1 MEKQTDRVEQ
11 EGENTTHEMTWEQW
25 GRRIGNSLPY
35 LTLAAALVLAW
46 LQPGQDG
53 RLRIETTL
61 LATLAAGWVFLLYT
75 RGPANRRGHPL
86 RMLIYYGGFLALSAA
101 LMARQPIFFLFAV
114 TGFFHASDLRPWPLV
129 FLGVGLTSTLMNT
142 LITGFPWPE
151 RSSWFFFGSLIVF
164 QTLAIGFGNLL
175 ADRLGSLSEQR
186 RQAVER
192 LEAAQ
197 AENAGLQAQ
206 LLTQAREAGILEERQ
221 RLAREIHDTLAQ
233 GLTGIITQLGAVQQ
247 AKDDPE
253 RWQQHVENALALARE
268 SLNEARRS
276 VHALRPAPLEGTR
289 LPDALAD
296 TARRWSQVQAVQ
308 VRMVT
313 TGEPVALSAD
323 ADVALLRVA
332 QEALANI
339 AKHARATRV
348 DITLSYMGDVVA
360 LDIRDD
366 GEGFAV
372 GETADDARGG
382 FGFESMRQRMA
393 QVGGTL
399 DVESEPGYG
408 TAISVR
414 VPVSYT
420 QQEQADA

>member
-1 MEKQTDRVEQ
+1 MKKRTERLKQERK
-11 EGENTTHEMTWEQW
+11 NTSHEITWEQW

-35 LTLAAALVLAW
+35 ATLAVALILAW

-53 RLRIETTL
+53 RLRLETTL
-61 LATLAAGWVFLLYT
+61 LAALAAGWVWVLYT
-75 RGPANRRGHPL
+75 RGPDNRREHPL
-86 RMLIYYGGFLALSAA
+86 RMMIYYAGFLALAA
-101 LMARQPIFFLFAV
+101 TLMARQPIFFLFAV

-247 AKDDPE
+247 AKDAPE

-276 VHALRPAPLEGTR
+276 VHALRPAPLDQAS
-289 LPDALAD
+289 LPDALAEA
-296 TARRWSQVQAVQ
+296 ARRWSQVHGVQAS
-308 VRMVT
+308 MTT
-313 TGEPVALSAD
+313 TGEMAVLSAD
-323 ADVALLRVA
+323 VDAALLRVA

-348 DITLSYMGDVVA
+348 GITLSYLGDVVA

-366 GEGFAV
+366 GEGFGV
-372 GETADDARGG
+372 DQTAQNANGG
-382 FGFESMRQRMA
+382 FGLQSMRQRMA

-399 DVESEPGYG
+399 EVESEPGYG
-408 TAISVR
+408 TAISAR
-414 VPVSYT
+414 VP
-420 QQEQADA
+420 

>member
-1 MEKQTDRVEQ
+1 MEKQTDRFDLERA
-11 EGENTTHEMTWEQW
+11 NFTHEITWEQW
-25 GRRIGNSLPY
+25 GHRIGNSLPY
-35 LTLAAALVLAW
+35 VTLAAALILAW
-46 LQPGQDG
+46 LQPGQDA
-53 RLRIETTL
+53 RHRMETTL
-61 LATLAAGWVFLLYT
+61 LAALAAGWVFLLYT
-75 RGPANRRGHPL
+75 RAPAHRREHPL
-86 RMLIYYGGFLALSAA
+86 RMIIYYAGFLALSAA
-101 LMARQPIFFLFAV
+101 LMARQPIFFLFTV

-129 FLGVGLTSTLMNT
+129 FLGVGLSSTLMNT

-186 RQAVER
+186 RQAVAR
-192 LEAAQ
+192 LEAAL

-233 GLTGIITQLGAVQQ
+233 GFTGIITQLGAVQQ
-247 AKDDPE
+247 AKDNPE

-268 SLNEARRS
+268 SLHEARRS
-276 VHALRPAPLEGTR
+276 VHALRPAPLEGAQ

-296 TARRWSQVQAVQ
+296 AARRWSQVHGVQAS
-308 VRMVT
+308 MIT
-313 TGEPVALSAD
+313 TGEPAALNAI
-323 ADVALLRVA
+323 AEGALLRVA

-348 DITLSYMGDVVA
+348 GITLSYMGDEVV

-372 GETADDARGG
+372 GATLADVSGG
-382 FGFESMRQRMA
+382 FGLESMQQRMV
-393 QVGGTL
+393 QLGGTL
-399 DVESEPGYG
+399 EIESEPGYG
-408 TAISVR
+408 TAISAR
-414 VPVSYT
+414 VPIDQT
-420 QQEQADA
+420 E